1 MVAEPAKDDE
11 YKKLYWEYKYM
22 QVKFAAQE
30 RPRRVVVQDAN
41 STYARFI
48 IEPYE
53 RVFGHSV
60 GNALRRILLTSL
72 ETPGIISFHMEGV
85 PHEFMAVDGI
95 TEDVTNI
102 VLNIKGARLRRLLT
116 DEGSVSREGRVISSR
131 IEISQEDLDKN
142 KGAISITLGEL
153 FKSSPFEVINPELHL
168 FTVTKPMDRQID
180 FRIGFGKGYV
190 PSERHEISNKAEGEI
205 VLDVQ
210 FSPVVLAN
218 YVVENTRVGQDT
230 DYDRLV
236 LEITTDG
243 RLTPTE
249 ALSFSAQILDNN
261 LEVFEQLQEPELV
274 YEDKSTE
281 SCDDDKL
288 LEKLTR
294 RIDEIEL
301 SVRSTNCLSNQHID
315 TLAEL
320 VCIPEKRM
328 LEFRNFGKKSL
339 YEIRAKLMDLGL
351 SLGMDLSRFDISPD
365 NVKDRIKEIIEE
377 RKVKKKDK
385 KV

>member
-1 MVAEPAKDDE
+1 
-11 YKKLYWEYKYM
+11 M

-30 RPRRVVVQDAN
+30 KPRRVVVKDAN
-41 STYARFI
+41 ATYARFI

-85 PHEFMAVDGI
+85 PHEFMAIDGI

-102 VLNIKGARLRRLLT
+102 VLNLKGARLRRLLT
-116 DEGSVSREGRVISSR
+116 DESTTVSREGRIISAQVKVTQK
-131 IEISQEDLDKN
+131 ELDKN
-142 KGAISITLGEL
+142 KGALPVTLGDL

-168 FTVTKPMDRQID
+168 FTVTKPIDRQID

-205 VLDVQ
+205 VVDTQ

-218 YVVENTRVGQDT
+218 YIVENTRVGQDT

-236 LEITTDG
+236 LEVTTDG

-249 ALSFSAQILDNN
+249 ALSFSAQILSGN
-261 LEVFEQLQEPELV
+261 LEVFGQLQEPELI
-274 YEDKSTE
+274 YEDKSSE

-288 LEKLTR
+288 LDKLVR

-320 VCIPEKRM
+320 VCIPEKKM

-339 YEIRAKLMDLGL
+339 YEIRAKLLDLGL
-351 SLGMDLSRFDISPD
+351 SLGMDLSKFDITPD

-377 RKVKKKDK
+377 RKIKKKEK

>member
-1 MVAEPAKDDE
+1 
-11 YKKLYWEYKYM
+11 M

-30 RPRRVVVQDAN
+30 RPRRVVVKDA
-41 STYARFI
+41 SPTYAKFI
-48 IEPYE
+48 IELYE

-72 ETPGIISFHMEGV
+72 ETPGIIAFRMEGV

-95 TEDVTNI
+95 SEDVTNI
-102 VLNIKGARLRRLLT
+102 VLNVKGARLRRLLT
-116 DEGSVSREGRVISSR
+116 DDSSVTREGRFISTPL
-131 IEISQEDLDKN
+131 EVTQDDLDKN
-142 KGAISITLGEL
+142 KGSVSITMGDVL
-153 FKSSPFEVINPELHL
+153 SNTPFELINPDLHL
-168 FTVTKPMDRQID
+168 FTVTKPMSRQID
-180 FRIGFGKGYV
+180 FRIGFGRGYV
-190 PSERHEISNKAEGEI
+190 PSERHEIPNKAEGEI
-205 VLDVQ
+205 VLDTQ
-210 FSPVVLAN
+210 FSPVVLAS

-236 LEITTDG
+236 LEVTTDG

-249 ALSFSAQILDNN
+249 ALSFAAQILGSNT
-261 LEVFEQLQEPELV
+261 EVFEQLQEPELT

-281 SCDDDKL
+281 SGDDDKL

-320 VCIPEKRM
+320 VCIPEKKM

-339 YEIRAKLMDLGL
+339 FEIRAKLMDLGL
-351 SLGMDLSRFDISPD
+351 SLGMDLSRFNINPD

-377 RKVKKKDK
+377 RKMKKKEK
-385 KV
+385 KI